1 MAKKNVPETETGN
14 GTAANSGKYKGLEWY
29 NPNKRGK
36 NYAEELK
43 SKKHRSGPAKDQELT
58 DIQKSHR
65 RGYLQCQ
72 KDHSS
77 SYKYHLAKSNGF
89 SKAECKTYSNLP
101 LSELKDAIKRKGGK
115 NNG

>member
-1 MAKKNVPETETGN
+1 MAKKNETVSVEGN
-14 GTAANSGKYKGLEWY
+14 NNAGNTSKYKGLEWY

-43 SKKHRSGPAKDQELT
+43 TKKHKSGPAKDQELT
-58 DIQKSHR
+58 DTQKSHR

-77 SYKYHLAKSNGF
+77 SYKYHLAKQNGF
-89 SKAECKTYSNLP
+89 TKAECKTYSNLP
-101 LSELKDAIKRKGGK
+101 LKELKDAIKRKGGK
-115 NNG
+115 V